1 MTEIFDNSGKE
12 QKEML
17 QKQFKHLMRE
27 ASLVSLS
34 SLDVTAEDT
43 PEQQE
48 VIRKIKNHEFEVNNV
63 DAFLDS
69 LHKSKYK
76 EFLTDYQKQQLETD
90 FTTYKVIG
98 YDCGFAIKND
108 GDIVSVHNNT
118 GIKGGN
124 IGKALVQTAIELG
137 GNKLDH
143 YAGFLDKFYEDLGFK
158 EYERYKWD
166 DQYASKTW
174 DYDKFGRPDVV
185 LRKLKEDNEDPQET
199 PQEEP
204 EKEPEN
210 K

>member
-1 MTEIFDNSGKE
+1 MTEIFDNTEKE

-34 SLDVTAEDT
+34 GLDVTAEDT

-48 VIRKIKNHEFEVNNV
+48 IINKINNNDFEVNDV
-63 DAFLDS
+63 DNFLDS
-69 LHKSKYK
+69 LHKSQYK
-76 EFLTDYQKQQLETD
+76 EFLTDYQKQQLED
-90 FTTYKVIG
+90 DYTTYKVSG
-98 YDCGFAIKND
+98 YDAGFAIKSD

-118 GIKGGN
+118 GIKGGG
-124 IGKALVQTAIELG
+124 IGKALVQAAIRLG

-185 LRKLKEDNEDPQET
+185 LRKLKDDTET
-199 PQEEP
+199 SQEEP
-204 EKEPEN
+204 EKEPE

>member
-1 MTEIFDNSGKE
+1 MTEIFDNTEKE

-27 ASLVSLS
+27 ASLMSLS
-34 SLDVTAEDT
+34 GLDVTAEDT

-48 VIRKIKNHEFEVNNV
+48 IINKINNNDFEVNDV
-63 DAFLDS
+63 DNFLDS
-69 LHKSKYK
+69 LHKSQYK
-76 EFLTDYQKQQLETD
+76 EFLTDYQKQQLED
-90 FTTYKVIG
+90 DYTTYKVNG
-98 YDCGFAIKND
+98 YDAGFAIKSD

-118 GIKGGN
+118 GIKGGG
-124 IGKALVQTAIELG
+124 IGKALVQAAIRLG

-185 LRKLKEDNEDPQET
+185 LRKLKDDTET

-204 EKEPEN
+204 EKKPEN
-210 K
+210 E

>member
-1 MTEIFDNSGKE
+1 MTEIFDNTEKE

-27 ASLVSLS
+27 ASLLSLS
-34 SLDVTAEDT
+34 GLDVTAEDT

-48 VIRKIKNHEFEVNNV
+48 IINKINNNDFEVNDV
-63 DAFLDS
+63 DNFLDS
-69 LHKSKYK
+69 LHKSQYK
-76 EFLTDYQKQQLETD
+76 EFLTDYQKQQLED
-90 FTTYKVIG
+90 DYTTYKVNG
-98 YDCGFAIKND
+98 YDAGFAIKSD

-118 GIKGGN
+118 GIKGGG
-124 IGKALVQTAIELG
+124 IGKALVQAAIRLG

-185 LRKLKEDNEDPQET
+185 LRKLKDDTET

-210 K
+210 E

>member
-1 MTEIFDNSGKE
+1 MTEIFDNTEKE

-34 SLDVTAEDT
+34 GLDVTAEDT

-48 VIRKIKNHEFEVNNV
+48 IINKINNNDFEVNDV
-63 DAFLDS
+63 DNFLDS
-69 LHKSKYK
+69 LHKSQYK
-76 EFLTDYQKQQLETD
+76 EFLTDYQKQQLED
-90 FTTYKVIG
+90 DYTTYKVNG
-98 YDCGFAIKND
+98 YDAGFAIKSD

-118 GIKGGN
+118 GIKGGG
-124 IGKALVQTAIELG
+124 IGKALVQAAIRLG

-185 LRKLKEDNEDPQET
+185 LRKLKDDTET
-199 PQEEP
+199 SQEEP

-210 K
+210 E